1 MIACE
6 IDRILFEDES
16 MIRDYQA
23 LADTWFPRGQ
33 QKIIPTYG
41 KHRGVKL
48 LVVLGYETGEVVCK
62 EEEQYDAQVFLSFLE
77 AVAAKYPQEKIVMV
91 LDNARIHH
99 AKLIQP
105 FLAARADTLQLLYLP
120 PYSPQLNLIE
130 ELWGRLKKS
139 VIYNVFYSSV
149 SEIRSAVQEFITE
162 INKTPMRTV
171 DSLCI
176 QM

>member
-1 MIACE
+1 
-6 IDRILFEDES
+6 

-23 LADTWFPRGQ
+23 LANTWFPRGK

-48 LVVLGYETGEVVCK
+48 VGTLDYESGEIFCT
-62 EEEQYDAQVFLSFLE
+62 EEEQYDAKVFLSFLE
-77 AVAAKYPQEKIVMV
+77 KVVEKYSGEKIVMI

-105 FLAARADTLQLLYLP
+105 FLDAHKDTLELVFLP
-120 PYSPQLNLIE
+120 PYSPNLNLIE
-130 ELWGRLKKS
+130 GLWGWLKKS

-149 SEIRSAVQEFITE
+149 DDIRKAVQTFITE
-162 INKTPMRTV
+162 ISKNPIQIV
-171 DSLCI
+171 DRLCI
-176 QM
+176 RF